1 MTSDDRTGTEPPP
14 EAGAGRRR
22 PGRSGRGFLSR
33 CAPREETVVPLRP
46 KRRSHTRA
54 LIAACLTLVLVGGA
68 GGVFYQRANAV
79 ASVVSLDVNP
89 SIELKVNQKEK
100 VLACTP
106 LNEEAEAVLSGM
118 GGGADLKGTK
128 LEVAVNAV
136 VGALVSSGYLDS
148 LSSAILIS
156 VGGSGPGPGVPAPPG
171 ADRAVDSVLQS
182 QSSGAAVLSQTVDA
196 SADLDQQARE
206 HHISTGKANLVNQ
219 AIAQNGSLTFDAL
232 AQLTVEE
239 LSDLIQLGSPA
250 MPIGME
256 EASRIARE
264 AAGGLDADSASVE
277 VDPELDE
284 AVPHYEVELSQP
296 GRDEQEYLVDAFT
309 GAILSGDLTVLP
321 PSAPAENQQ
330 SASGSGSV
338 AAGIGP
344 DQAKSIALT
353 HAGVSEDQVS
363 GLQVQQDQDDGR
375 LEYEVEFRSGGM
387 EYEYTIDGGTG
398 QILEY
403 DREQDD

>member
-1 MTSDDRTGTEPPP
+1 MTDQELERRLRQALDAAAPDDL
-14 EAGAGRRR
+14 
-22 PGRSGRGFLSR
+22 SGVLSR
-33 CAPREETVVPLRP
+33 CVPRTEAVVPYRP
-46 KRRSHTRA
+46 RRRSHARA
-54 LIAACLTLVLVGGA
+54 LIAACLTLVLVGGT

-100 VLACTP
+100 VLSCIP
-106 LNEEAEAVLSGM
+106 LNQEAEAVLSGM
-118 GGGADLKGTK
+118 GGGADLKGAK

-148 LSSAILIS
+148 LSSAIMIS
-156 VGGSGPGPGVPAPPG
+156 VEDQDQ
-171 ADRAVDSVLQS
+171 DRAARLRQELTGTVDSVLQS

-206 HHISTGKANLVNQ
+206 YHISTGKANLVNQ
-219 AIAQNGSLTFDAL
+219 VIAQNDSLSFDAL
-232 AQLTVEE
+232 AKLTVEE
-239 LSDLIQLGSPA
+239 LSDLIKLGAPA
-250 MPIGME
+250 IPIGME
-256 EASRIARE
+256 EAARIARE

-284 AVPHYEVELSQP
+284 EVPHYEVELSQP

-309 GAILSGDLTVLP
+309 GELLSGGPTVL
-321 PSAPAENQQ
+321 SSDPAEHEQN
-330 SASGSGSV
+330 ASGGGSI
-338 AAGIGP
+338 AGIGP
-344 DQAKSIALT
+344 DQARDAALT
-353 HAGVSEDQVS
+353 HAGISEGQVS
-363 GLQVQQDQDDGR
+363 GLQVQQDWDDGR

-387 EYEYTIDGGTG
+387 EYEYTIDGSTG

-403 DREQDD
+403 DQEQDD

>member
-1 MTSDDRTGTEPPP
+1 MTDQELERRLRQALDAAAPDDLDGI
-14 EAGAGRRR
+14 
-22 PGRSGRGFLSR
+22 LSR
-33 CAPREETVVPLRP
+33 CAPRAEAVVPFRP
-46 KRRSHTRA
+46 RRKSHARA
-54 LIAACLTLVLVGGA
+54 LIAACLTLVLVGGT

-100 VLACTP
+100 VLSCTP
-106 LNEEAEAVLSGM
+106 LNQEAEAVLSGM
-118 GGGADLKGTK
+118 GGGADLKGAK

-148 LSSAILIS
+148 LSSAIMIS
-156 VGGSGPGPGVPAPPG
+156 VEDQDQ
-171 ADRAVDSVLQS
+171 DRAARLRQELTGTVDSVLQS

-206 HHISTGKANLVNQ
+206 YHISTGKANLVNQ
-219 AIAQNGSLTFDAL
+219 VIAQNDSLSFDAL
-232 AQLTVEE
+232 AKLTVEE

-256 EASRIARE
+256 EAARIAKE
-264 AAGGLDADSASVE
+264 AAGVPETDPAAVE

-284 AVPHYEVELSQP
+284 EVPHYEVELSQP

-309 GAILSGDLTVLP
+309 GELLSGGPTVL
-321 PSAPAENQQ
+321 SSDPAEHEQN
-330 SASGSGSV
+330 ASGGGSI
-338 AAGIGP
+338 AGIGP
-344 DQAKSIALT
+344 DQARDAALT
-353 HAGVSEDQVS
+353 HAGISEGQVS
-363 GLQVQQDQDDGR
+363 GLQVQQDWDDGR

-387 EYEYTIDGGTG
+387 EYEYTIDGSTG

-403 DREQDD
+403 DQEQDD

>member
-1 MTSDDRTGTEPPP
+1 MTDQELERRLRQALDAAAPDDLDGV
-14 EAGAGRRR
+14 
-22 PGRSGRGFLSR
+22 LSR
-33 CAPREETVVPLRP
+33 CAPRAEAVVPFRP
-46 KRRSHTRA
+46 RRKSHARA
-54 LIAACLTLVLVGGA
+54 LIAACLTLVLVGGT

-100 VLACTP
+100 VLSCIP
-106 LNEEAEAVLSGM
+106 LNQEAEAVLSGM
-118 GGGADLKGTK
+118 GGGADLKGAK

-148 LSSAILIS
+148 LSSAIMIS
-156 VGGSGPGPGVPAPPG
+156 VEDQDQ
-171 ADRAVDSVLQS
+171 DRAARLRQELTGTVDSVLQS

-206 HHISTGKANLVNQ
+206 YHISTGKANLVNQ
-219 AIAQNGSLTFDAL
+219 VIAQNDSLSFDAL
-232 AQLTVEE
+232 AKLTVEE
-239 LSDLIQLGSPA
+239 LSDLIKLGAPA
-250 MPIGME
+250 IPIGME
-256 EASRIARE
+256 EAARIARE

-284 AVPHYEVELSQP
+284 EVPHYEVELSQP

-309 GAILSGDLTVLP
+309 GELLSGGPTVL
-321 PSAPAENQQ
+321 SSDPAEHEQN
-330 SASGSGSV
+330 ASGGGSI
-338 AAGIGP
+338 AGIGP
-344 DQAKSIALT
+344 DQARDAALT
-353 HAGVSEDQVS
+353 HAGISEGQVS
-363 GLQVQQDQDDGR
+363 GLQVQQDWDDGR

-387 EYEYTIDGGTG
+387 EYEYTIDGSTG

-403 DREQDD
+403 DQEQDD

>member
-1 MTSDDRTGTEPPP
+1 MTDQELERRLRQALDAAAPDDL
-14 EAGAGRRR
+14 
-22 PGRSGRGFLSR
+22 SGVLSR
-33 CAPREETVVPLRP
+33 CVPRTEAVVPFRP
-46 KRRSHTRA
+46 RRRSHARA
-54 LIAACLTLVLVGGA
+54 LIAACLTLVLVGGT

-100 VLACTP
+100 VLSCTP
-106 LNEEAEAVLSGM
+106 LNQEAEAVLSGM
-118 GGGADLKGTK
+118 GGGADLKGAK

-148 LSSAILIS
+148 LSSAIMIS
-156 VGGSGPGPGVPAPPG
+156 VEDQDQ
-171 ADRAVDSVLQS
+171 DRAARLRQELTGTVDSVLQS

-206 HHISTGKANLVNQ
+206 YHISTGKANLVNQ
-219 AIAQNGSLTFDAL
+219 VIAQNDSLSFDAL
-232 AQLTVEE
+232 AKLTVEE
-239 LSDLIQLGSPA
+239 LSDLIKLGAPA
-250 MPIGME
+250 IPIGME
-256 EASRIARE
+256 EAARIARE

-284 AVPHYEVELSQP
+284 EVPHYEVELSQP

-309 GAILSGDLTVLP
+309 GELLSGGPTVL
-321 PSAPAENQQ
+321 SSDPAEHEQN
-330 SASGSGSV
+330 ASGGGSI
-338 AAGIGP
+338 AGIGP
-344 DQAKSIALT
+344 DQARDAALT
-353 HAGVSEDQVS
+353 HAGISEGQVS
-363 GLQVQQDQDDGR
+363 GLQVQQDWDDGR

-387 EYEYTIDGGTG
+387 EYEYTIDGSTG

-403 DREQDD
+403 DQEQDD

>member
-1 MTSDDRTGTEPPP
+1 MTDQELERRLRQALDAAAPDDL
-14 EAGAGRRR
+14 
-22 PGRSGRGFLSR
+22 SGVLSR
-33 CAPREETVVPLRP
+33 CVPRTEAVVPFRP
-46 KRRSHTRA
+46 RRRSHARA
-54 LIAACLTLVLVGGA
+54 LIAACLTLVLVGGT

-100 VLACTP
+100 VLSCIP
-106 LNEEAEAVLSGM
+106 LNQEAEAVLSGM
-118 GGGADLKGTK
+118 GGGADLKGAK

-148 LSSAILIS
+148 LSSAIMIS
-156 VGGSGPGPGVPAPPG
+156 VEDQDQDR
-171 ADRAVDSVLQS
+171 ADRLRQELTGTVDSVLQS

-206 HHISTGKANLVNQ
+206 YHISTGKANLVNQ
-219 AIAQNGSLTFDAL
+219 VIAQNDSLSFDAL
-232 AQLTVEE
+232 AKLTVEE
-239 LSDLIQLGSPA
+239 LSDLIKLGAPA
-250 MPIGME
+250 IPIGME
-256 EASRIARE
+256 EAARIARE

-284 AVPHYEVELSQP
+284 EVPHYEVELSQP

-309 GAILSGDLTVLP
+309 GELLSGGPTVL
-321 PSAPAENQQ
+321 SSDPAEHEQN
-330 SASGSGSV
+330 ASGGGSI
-338 AAGIGP
+338 AGIGP
-344 DQAKSIALT
+344 DQARDAALT
-353 HAGVSEDQVS
+353 HAGISEGQVS
-363 GLQVQQDQDDGR
+363 GLQVQQDWDDGR

-387 EYEYTIDGGTG
+387 EYEYTIDGSTG

-403 DREQDD
+403 DQEQDD

>member
-1 MTSDDRTGTEPPP
+1 MTDQELERRLRQALDAAAPDDLDGV
-14 EAGAGRRR
+14 
-22 PGRSGRGFLSR
+22 LSR
-33 CAPREETVVPLRP
+33 CAPRAEAVVPFRP
-46 KRRSHTRA
+46 RRKSHARA
-54 LIAACLTLVLVGGA
+54 LIAACLTLVLVGGT

-100 VLACTP
+100 VLSCTP
-106 LNEEAEAVLSGM
+106 LNQEAEAVLSGM
-118 GGGADLKGTK
+118 GGGADLKGAK

-148 LSSAILIS
+148 LSSAIMIS
-156 VGGSGPGPGVPAPPG
+156 VEDQDQ
-171 ADRAVDSVLQS
+171 DRAARLRQELTGTVDSVLQS

-206 HHISTGKANLVNQ
+206 YHISTGKANLVNQ
-219 AIAQNGSLTFDAL
+219 VIAQNDSLSFDAL
-232 AQLTVEE
+232 AKLTVEE

-256 EASRIARE
+256 EAARIAKE
-264 AAGGLDADSASVE
+264 AAGVPEMDPAAVE

-284 AVPHYEVELSQP
+284 EVPHYEVELSQP

-309 GAILSGDLTVLP
+309 GELLSGGPTVL
-321 PSAPAENQQ
+321 SSDPAEHEQN
-330 SASGSGSV
+330 ASGGGSI
-338 AAGIGP
+338 AGIGP
-344 DQAKSIALT
+344 DQARDAALT
-353 HAGVSEDQVS
+353 HAGISEGQVS
-363 GLQVQQDQDDGR
+363 GLQVQQDWDDGR

-387 EYEYTIDGGTG
+387 EYEYTIDGSTG

-403 DREQDD
+403 DQEQDD

>member
-1 MTSDDRTGTEPPP
+1 MTDQELERRLRQALDAASPDDLDGV
-14 EAGAGRRR
+14 
-22 PGRSGRGFLSR
+22 LSR
-33 CAPREETVVPLRP
+33 CAPRAEAVVPFRP
-46 KRRSHTRA
+46 RRKSHARA
-54 LIAACLTLVLVGGA
+54 LIAACLTLVLVGGT

-100 VLACTP
+100 VLSCTP
-106 LNEEAEAVLSGM
+106 LNQEAEAVLSGM
-118 GGGADLKGTK
+118 GGGADLKGAK

-148 LSSAILIS
+148 LSSAIMIS
-156 VGGSGPGPGVPAPPG
+156 VEDQDQ
-171 ADRAVDSVLQS
+171 DRAARLRQELTGTVDSVLQS

-206 HHISTGKANLVNQ
+206 YHISTGKANLVNQ
-219 AIAQNGSLTFDAL
+219 VIAQNDSLSFDAL
-232 AQLTVEE
+232 AKLTVEE

-256 EASRIARE
+256 EAARIAKE
-264 AAGGLDADSASVE
+264 AAGVPETDPAAVE

-284 AVPHYEVELSQP
+284 EVPHYEVELSQP

-309 GAILSGDLTVLP
+309 GELLSGGPTVL
-321 PSAPAENQQ
+321 SSDPAEHEQN
-330 SASGSGSV
+330 ASGGGSI
-338 AAGIGP
+338 AGIGP
-344 DQAKSIALT
+344 DQARDAALT
-353 HAGVSEDQVS
+353 HAGISEGQVS
-363 GLQVQQDQDDGR
+363 GLQVQQDWDDGR

-387 EYEYTIDGGTG
+387 EYEYTIDGSTG

-403 DREQDD
+403 DQEQDD

>member
-1 MTSDDRTGTEPPP
+1 MTDQELERRLRQALDAAAPDDLDGV
-14 EAGAGRRR
+14 
-22 PGRSGRGFLSR
+22 LSR
-33 CAPREETVVPLRP
+33 CAPRAEAVVPFRA
-46 KRRSHTRA
+46 RRKSHARA
-54 LIAACLTLVLVGGA
+54 LIAACLTLVLVGGT

-100 VLACTP
+100 VLSCTP
-106 LNEEAEAVLSGM
+106 LNQEAEAVLSGM
-118 GGGADLKGTK
+118 GGGADLKGAK

-148 LSSAILIS
+148 LSSAIMIS
-156 VGGSGPGPGVPAPPG
+156 VEDQDQ
-171 ADRAVDSVLQS
+171 DRAARLRQELTGTVDSVLQS

-206 HHISTGKANLVNQ
+206 YHISTGKANLVNQ
-219 AIAQNGSLTFDAL
+219 VIAQNDSLSFDAL
-232 AQLTVEE
+232 AKLTVEE

-256 EASRIARE
+256 EAARIAKE
-264 AAGGLDADSASVE
+264 AAGVPETDPAAVE

-284 AVPHYEVELSQP
+284 EVPHYEVELSQP

-309 GAILSGDLTVLP
+309 GELLSGGPTVL
-321 PSAPAENQQ
+321 SSDPAEHEQN
-330 SASGSGSV
+330 ASGGGSI
-338 AAGIGP
+338 AGIGP
-344 DQAKSIALT
+344 DQARDAALT
-353 HAGVSEDQVS
+353 HAGISEGQVS
-363 GLQVQQDQDDGR
+363 GLQVQQDWDDGR

-387 EYEYTIDGGTG
+387 EYEYTIDGSTG

-403 DREQDD
+403 DQEQDD

>member
-1 MTSDDRTGTEPPP
+1 MTDQELERRLRQALDAAAPDDLDGV
-14 EAGAGRRR
+14 
-22 PGRSGRGFLSR
+22 LSR
-33 CAPREETVVPLRP
+33 CAPRAEAVVPFRP
-46 KRRSHTRA
+46 RRKSHARA
-54 LIAACLTLVLVGGA
+54 LIAACLTLVLVGGT

-100 VLACTP
+100 VLSCTP
-106 LNEEAEAVLSGM
+106 LNQEAEAVLSGM
-118 GGGADLKGTK
+118 GGGADLKGAK

-148 LSSAILIS
+148 LSSAIMIS
-156 VGGSGPGPGVPAPPG
+156 VEDQDQ
-171 ADRAVDSVLQS
+171 DRAARLRQELTGTVDSVLQS

-206 HHISTGKANLVNQ
+206 YHISTGKANLVNQ
-219 AIAQNGSLTFDAL
+219 VIAQNDSLSFDAL
-232 AQLTVEE
+232 AKLTVEE

-250 MPIGME
+250 IPIGME
-256 EASRIARE
+256 EAARIAKE
-264 AAGGLDADSASVE
+264 AAGVPETDPAAVE

-284 AVPHYEVELSQP
+284 EVPHYEVELSQP

-309 GAILSGDLTVLP
+309 GELLSGGPTVL
-321 PSAPAENQQ
+321 SSDPAEHEQN
-330 SASGSGSV
+330 ASGGGSI
-338 AAGIGP
+338 AGIGP
-344 DQAKSIALT
+344 DQARDAALT
-353 HAGVSEDQVS
+353 HAGISEGQVS
-363 GLQVQQDQDDGR
+363 GLQVQQDWDDGR

-387 EYEYTIDGGTG
+387 EYEYTIDGSTG

-403 DREQDD
+403 DQEQDD

>member
-1 MTSDDRTGTEPPP
+1 M
-14 EAGAGRRR
+14 
-22 PGRSGRGFLSR
+22 
-33 CAPREETVVPLRP
+33 
-46 KRRSHTRA
+46 
-54 LIAACLTLVLVGGA
+54 
-68 GGVFYQRANAV
+68 
-79 ASVVSLDVNP
+79 
-89 SIELKVNQKEK
+89 
-100 VLACTP
+100 
-106 LNEEAEAVLSGM
+106 
-118 GGGADLKGTK
+118 
-128 LEVAVNAV
+128 AVNAV

-156 VGGSGPGPGVPAPPG
+156 VEDQDQ
-171 ADRAVDSVLQS
+171 DRASRLRQELTGAVDSVLQS

>member
-1 MTSDDRTGTEPPP
+1 MTDQELERRLRQALDAAAPDDL
-14 EAGAGRRR
+14 
-22 PGRSGRGFLSR
+22 SGVLSR
-33 CAPREETVVPLRP
+33 CVPRTEAVVPFRP
-46 KRRSHTRA
+46 RRRSHARA
-54 LIAACLTLVLVGGA
+54 LIAACLTLVLVGGT

-100 VLACTP
+100 VLSCIP
-106 LNEEAEAVLSGM
+106 LNQEAEAVLSGM
-118 GGGADLKGTK
+118 GGGADLKGAK

-148 LSSAILIS
+148 LSSAIMIS
-156 VGGSGPGPGVPAPPG
+156 VEDQDQ
-171 ADRAVDSVLQS
+171 DRAARLRQELTGTVDSVLQS

-206 HHISTGKANLVNQ
+206 HRISTGKANLVNQ
-219 AIAQNGSLTFDAL
+219 VIAQNASLSFDAL
-232 AQLTVEE
+232 ARLTVEE
-239 LSDLIQLGSPA
+239 LSDLVKLGSPA

-256 EASRIARE
+256 EAARIAKE
-264 AAGGLDADSASVE
+264 AAGVPETDPAAVE

-284 AVPHYEVELSQP
+284 EVPHYEVELSQP
-296 GRDEQEYLVDAFT
+296 GRDELEYLVDAFT
-309 GAILSGDLTVLP
+309 GKLLSGGPTVLL
-321 PSAPAENQQ
+321 PSNPAEHEQN
-330 SASGSGSV
+330 ASGGGST
-338 AAGIGP
+338 AGIGP
-344 DQAKSIALT
+344 DQARDAALT
-353 HAGVSEDQVS
+353 HAGVSEDQVT
-363 GLQVQQDQDDGR
+363 GLQVQQDRDDDR
-375 LEYEVEFRSGGM
+375 LEYEVEFRAGGM

>member
-1 MTSDDRTGTEPPP
+1 MTDQELERRLRQALDAAAPDDLDGV
-14 EAGAGRRR
+14 
-22 PGRSGRGFLSR
+22 LSR
-33 CAPREETVVPLRP
+33 YAPRAEAVVPFRP
-46 KRRSHTRA
+46 RRKSHARA
-54 LIAACLTLVLVGGA
+54 LIAACLTLVLVGGT

-100 VLACTP
+100 VLSCTP
-106 LNEEAEAVLSGM
+106 LNQEAEAVLSGM
-118 GGGADLKGTK
+118 GGGADLKGAK

-148 LSSAILIS
+148 LSSAIMIS
-156 VGGSGPGPGVPAPPG
+156 VEDQDQ
-171 ADRAVDSVLQS
+171 DRAARLRQELTGTVDSVLQS

-206 HHISTGKANLVNQ
+206 YHISTGKANLVNQ
-219 AIAQNGSLTFDAL
+219 VIAQNDSLSFDAL
-232 AQLTVEE
+232 AKLTVEE

-256 EASRIARE
+256 EAARIAKE
-264 AAGGLDADSASVE
+264 AAGVPETDPAAVE

-284 AVPHYEVELSQP
+284 EVPHYEVELSQP

-309 GAILSGDLTVLP
+309 GELLSGGPTVL
-321 PSAPAENQQ
+321 SSDPAEHEQN
-330 SASGSGSV
+330 ASGGGSI
-338 AAGIGP
+338 AGIGP
-344 DQAKSIALT
+344 DQARDAALT
-353 HAGVSEDQVS
+353 HAGISEGQVS
-363 GLQVQQDQDDGR
+363 GLQVQQDWDDGR

-387 EYEYTIDGGTG
+387 EYEYTIDGSTG

-403 DREQDD
+403 DQEQDD

>member
-1 MTSDDRTGTEPPP
+1 MTDQELERRLRQALDAAAPDDL
-14 EAGAGRRR
+14 
-22 PGRSGRGFLSR
+22 SGVLSR
-33 CAPREETVVPLRP
+33 CVPRTEAVVPFRP
-46 KRRSHTRA
+46 RRRSHARA
-54 LIAACLTLVLVGGA
+54 LIAACLTLVLVGGT

-100 VLACTP
+100 VLSCIP
-106 LNEEAEAVLSGM
+106 LNQEAEAVLSGM
-118 GGGADLKGTK
+118 GGGADLKGAK

-148 LSSAILIS
+148 LSSAIMIS
-156 VGGSGPGPGVPAPPG
+156 VEDQDQ
-171 ADRAVDSVLQS
+171 DRAARLRQELTGTVDSILQS

-206 HHISTGKANLVNQ
+206 YHISTGKANLVNQ
-219 AIAQNGSLTFDAL
+219 VIAQNDSLSFDAL
-232 AQLTVEE
+232 AKLTVEE
-239 LSDLIQLGSPA
+239 LSDLIKLGAPA
-250 MPIGME
+250 IPIGME
-256 EASRIARE
+256 EAARIARE

-284 AVPHYEVELSQP
+284 EVPHYEVELSQP

-309 GAILSGDLTVLP
+309 GELLSGGPTVL
-321 PSAPAENQQ
+321 SSDPAEHEQN
-330 SASGSGSV
+330 ASGGGSI
-338 AAGIGP
+338 AGIGP
-344 DQAKSIALT
+344 DQARDAALT
-353 HAGVSEDQVS
+353 HAGISEGQVS
-363 GLQVQQDQDDGR
+363 GLQVQQDWDDGR

-387 EYEYTIDGGTG
+387 EYEYTIDGSTG

-403 DREQDD
+403 DQEQDD

>member
-1 MTSDDRTGTEPPP
+1 MTDQELERRLRQALDAAAPDDLDGV
-14 EAGAGRRR
+14 
-22 PGRSGRGFLSR
+22 LSR
-33 CAPREETVVPLRP
+33 CAPRAEAVVPFRP
-46 KRRSHTRA
+46 RRKSHARA
-54 LIAACLTLVLVGGA
+54 LIAACLTLVLVGGT

-100 VLACTP
+100 VLSCTP
-106 LNEEAEAVLSGM
+106 LNQEAEAVLSGM
-118 GGGADLKGTK
+118 GGGADLKGAK

-148 LSSAILIS
+148 LSSAIMIS
-156 VGGSGPGPGVPAPPG
+156 VEDQDQ
-171 ADRAVDSVLQS
+171 DRAARLRQELTGTVDSVLQS

-206 HHISTGKANLVNQ
+206 YHISTGKANLVNQ
-219 AIAQNGSLTFDAL
+219 VIAQNDSLSFDAL
-232 AQLTVEE
+232 AKLTVEE

-256 EASRIARE
+256 EAARIAKE

-284 AVPHYEVELSQP
+284 EVPHYEVELSQP

-309 GAILSGDLTVLP
+309 GELLSGGPTVL
-321 PSAPAENQQ
+321 SSDPAEHEQN
-330 SASGSGSV
+330 ASGGGSI
-338 AAGIGP
+338 AGIGP
-344 DQAKSIALT
+344 DQARDAALT
-353 HAGVSEDQVS
+353 HAGISEGQVS
-363 GLQVQQDQDDGR
+363 GLQVQQDWDDGR

-387 EYEYTIDGGTG
+387 EYEYTIDGSTG

-403 DREQDD
+403 DQEQDD

>member
-1 MTSDDRTGTEPPP
+1 MTEQELNRRLKQALDAAAPDDLDGV
-14 EAGAGRRR
+14 
-22 PGRSGRGFLSR
+22 LSR

-156 VGGSGPGPGVPAPPG
+156 VEDQDQ
-171 ADRAVDSVLQS
+171 DRASRLRQELTGAVDSVLQS

-196 SADLDQQARE
+196 SADLDQQAME

-239 LSDLIQLGSPA
+239 LSDLIQLGSPS

-264 AAGGLDADSASVE
+264 AAGVLDADSASVE

-330 SASGSGSV
+330 SALGSGSA
-338 AAGIGP
+338 AAGIRP

>member
-1 MTSDDRTGTEPPP
+1 MTDQELERRLRQALDAAAPDDL
-14 EAGAGRRR
+14 
-22 PGRSGRGFLSR
+22 SGVLSR
-33 CAPREETVVPLRP
+33 CVPRTEAVVPFRP
-46 KRRSHTRA
+46 RRRSHARA
-54 LIAACLTLVLVGGA
+54 LIAACLTLVLVGGT

-100 VLACTP
+100 VLSCIP
-106 LNEEAEAVLSGM
+106 LNQEAEAVLSGM
-118 GGGADLKGTK
+118 GGGADLKGAK

-148 LSSAILIS
+148 LSSAIMIS
-156 VGGSGPGPGVPAPPG
+156 VEDQDQ
-171 ADRAVDSVLQS
+171 DRAARLRQELTGTVDSVLQS

-206 HHISTGKANLVNQ
+206 YHISTGKANLVNQ
-219 AIAQNGSLTFDAL
+219 VIAQNDSLSFDAL
-232 AQLTVEE
+232 AKLTVEE
-239 LSDLIQLGSPA
+239 LSDLIKLGAPA
-250 MPIGME
+250 IPIGME
-256 EASRIARE
+256 EAARIARE

-284 AVPHYEVELSQP
+284 EVPHYEVELSQP

-309 GAILSGDLTVLP
+309 GELLSGGPTVL
-321 PSAPAENQQ
+321 SSDPAEHEQN
-330 SASGSGSV
+330 ASGGGSI
-338 AAGIGP
+338 AGIGP
-344 DQAKSIALT
+344 DQARDAALT
-353 HAGVSEDQVS
+353 HAGISEGQVS
-363 GLQVQQDQDDGR
+363 SLQVQQDWDDGR

-387 EYEYTIDGGTG
+387 EYEYTIDGSTG

-403 DREQDD
+403 DQEQDD

>member
-1 MTSDDRTGTEPPP
+1 MTDQELERRLRQALDAAAPDDLDGV
-14 EAGAGRRR
+14 
-22 PGRSGRGFLSR
+22 LSR

-46 KRRSHTRA
+46 KRRSHARA
-54 LIAACLTLVLVGGA
+54 LIAACLTLVLVGGT

-100 VLACTP
+100 VLSCTP
-106 LNEEAEAVLSGM
+106 LNQEAEAVLSGM
-118 GGGADLKGTK
+118 GGGADLKGAK

-148 LSSAILIS
+148 LSSAIMIS
-156 VGGSGPGPGVPAPPG
+156 VEDQDQ
-171 ADRAVDSVLQS
+171 DRAARLRQELTGTVDSVLQS

-206 HHISTGKANLVNQ
+206 YHISTGKANLVNQ
-219 AIAQNGSLTFDAL
+219 VIAQNDSLSFDAL
-232 AQLTVEE
+232 AKLTVEE

-256 EASRIARE
+256 EAARIAKE
-264 AAGGLDADSASVE
+264 AAGVPETDPAAVE

-284 AVPHYEVELSQP
+284 EVPHYEVELSQP

-309 GAILSGDLTVLP
+309 GELLSGGPTVL
-321 PSAPAENQQ
+321 SSDPAEHEQN
-330 SASGSGSV
+330 ASGGGSI
-338 AAGIGP
+338 AGIGP
-344 DQAKSIALT
+344 DQARDAALT
-353 HAGVSEDQVS
+353 HAGISEGQVS
-363 GLQVQQDQDDGR
+363 GLQVQQDWDDGR

-387 EYEYTIDGGTG
+387 EYEYTIDIFIG
-398 QILEY
+398 
-403 DREQDD
+403 

>member
-1 MTSDDRTGTEPPP
+1 MTDQELERRLRQALDAATPDDLDGV
-14 EAGAGRRR
+14 
-22 PGRSGRGFLSR
+22 LSR
-33 CAPREETVVPLRP
+33 CAPRAEAVVPFRP
-46 KRRSHTRA
+46 RRKSHARA
-54 LIAACLTLVLVGGA
+54 LIAACLTLVLVGGT

-100 VLACTP
+100 VLSCTP
-106 LNEEAEAVLSGM
+106 LNQEAEAVLSGM
-118 GGGADLKGTK
+118 GGGADLKGAK

-148 LSSAILIS
+148 LSSAIMIS
-156 VGGSGPGPGVPAPPG
+156 VEDQDQ
-171 ADRAVDSVLQS
+171 DRAARLRQELTGTVDSVLQS

-206 HHISTGKANLVNQ
+206 HRISTGKANLVNQ
-219 AIAQNGSLTFDAL
+219 VIAQNASLSFDAL
-232 AQLTVEE
+232 ARLTVEE
-239 LSDLIQLGSPA
+239 LSDLVKLGSPA

-256 EASRIARE
+256 EAARIAKE
-264 AAGGLDADSASVE
+264 AAGVPETDPAAVE

-284 AVPHYEVELSQP
+284 EVPHYEVELSQP

-309 GAILSGDLTVLP
+309 GELLSGGPTVL
-321 PSAPAENQQ
+321 SSDPAEHEQN
-330 SASGSGSV
+330 ASGGGSI
-338 AAGIGP
+338 AGIGP
-344 DQAKSIALT
+344 DQARDAALT
-353 HAGVSEDQVS
+353 HAGISEGQVS
-363 GLQVQQDQDDGR
+363 GLQVQQDWDDGR

-387 EYEYTIDGGTG
+387 EYEYTIDGSTG

-403 DREQDD
+403 DQEQDD

>member
-1 MTSDDRTGTEPPP
+1 MTDQELERRLRQALDAAAPDDLDGV
-14 EAGAGRRR
+14 
-22 PGRSGRGFLSR
+22 LSR
-33 CAPREETVVPLRP
+33 CAPRAEAVVPFRP
-46 KRRSHTRA
+46 RRKSHARA
-54 LIAACLTLVLVGGA
+54 LIAACLTLVLVGGT

-100 VLACTP
+100 VLSCTP
-106 LNEEAEAVLSGM
+106 LNQEAEAVLSGM
-118 GGGADLKGTK
+118 GGGADLKGAK

-148 LSSAILIS
+148 LSSAIMIS
-156 VGGSGPGPGVPAPPG
+156 VEDQDQ
-171 ADRAVDSVLQS
+171 DRAARLRQELTGTVDSVLQS

-206 HHISTGKANLVNQ
+206 YHISTGKANLVNQ
-219 AIAQNGSLTFDAL
+219 VIAQNDSLSFDAL
-232 AQLTVEE
+232 AKLTVEE

-256 EASRIARE
+256 EAARIAKE
-264 AAGGLDADSASVE
+264 AAGVPETDPAAVE

-284 AVPHYEVELSQP
+284 EVPHYEVELSQP

-309 GAILSGDLTVLP
+309 GELLSGGPTVL
-321 PSAPAENQQ
+321 SSDPAEHEQN
-330 SASGSGSV
+330 ASGGGSI
-338 AAGIGP
+338 AGIGP
-344 DQAKSIALT
+344 DQARDAALT
-353 HAGVSEDQVS
+353 HAGISEGQVS
-363 GLQVQQDQDDGR
+363 GLQVQQDWDDGR
-375 LEYEVEFRSGGM
+375 LEYEVEFRSGDM
-387 EYEYTIDGGTG
+387 EYEYTIDGSTG

-403 DREQDD
+403 DQEQDD

>member
-1 MTSDDRTGTEPPP
+1 MTDQELERRLRQALAAAAPDDLDGV
-14 EAGAGRRR
+14 
-22 PGRSGRGFLSR
+22 LSR
-33 CAPREETVVPLRP
+33 CAPRAEAVVPFRP
-46 KRRSHTRA
+46 RRKSHARA
-54 LIAACLTLVLVGGA
+54 LIAACLTLVLVGGT

-100 VLACTP
+100 VLSCTP
-106 LNEEAEAVLSGM
+106 LNQEAEAVLSGM
-118 GGGADLKGTK
+118 GGGADLKGAK

-148 LSSAILIS
+148 LSSAIMIS
-156 VGGSGPGPGVPAPPG
+156 VEDQDQ
-171 ADRAVDSVLQS
+171 DRAARLRQELTGTVDSVLQS

-206 HHISTGKANLVNQ
+206 YHISTGKANLVNQ
-219 AIAQNGSLTFDAL
+219 VIAQNDSLSFDAL
-232 AQLTVEE
+232 AKLTVEE

-256 EASRIARE
+256 EAARIAKE
-264 AAGGLDADSASVE
+264 AAGVPETDPAAVE

-284 AVPHYEVELSQP
+284 EVPHYEVELSQP

-309 GAILSGDLTVLP
+309 GELLSGGPTVL
-321 PSAPAENQQ
+321 SSDPAEHEQN
-330 SASGSGSV
+330 ASGGGSI
-338 AAGIGP
+338 AGIGP
-344 DQAKSIALT
+344 DQARDAALT
-353 HAGVSEDQVS
+353 HAGISEGQVS
-363 GLQVQQDQDDGR
+363 GLQVQQDWDDGR
-375 LEYEVEFRSGGM
+375 LEYEVEFRSGDM
-387 EYEYTIDGGTG
+387 EYEYTIDGSTG

-403 DREQDD
+403 DQEQDD

>member
-1 MTSDDRTGTEPPP
+1 MTDQELERRLRQALDAAAPDDLDGV
-14 EAGAGRRR
+14 
-22 PGRSGRGFLSR
+22 LSR
-33 CAPREETVVPLRP
+33 CAPRAEAVVPFRP
-46 KRRSHTRA
+46 RRKSHARA
-54 LIAACLTLVLVGGA
+54 LIAACLTLVLVGGT

-100 VLACTP
+100 VLSCTP
-106 LNEEAEAVLSGM
+106 LNQEAEAVLSGM
-118 GGGADLKGTK
+118 GGGADLKGAK

-136 VGALVSSGYLDS
+136 VGALVSSGYLDR
-148 LSSAILIS
+148 LSSAIMIS
-156 VGGSGPGPGVPAPPG
+156 VEDQDQ
-171 ADRAVDSVLQS
+171 DRAARLRQELTGTVDSVLQS

-206 HHISTGKANLVNQ
+206 YHISTGKANLVNQ
-219 AIAQNGSLTFDAL
+219 VIAQNDSLSFDAL
-232 AQLTVEE
+232 AKLTVEE

-256 EASRIARE
+256 EAARIAKE
-264 AAGGLDADSASVE
+264 AAGVPETDPAAVE

-284 AVPHYEVELSQP
+284 EVPHYEVELSQP

-309 GAILSGDLTVLP
+309 GELLSGGPTVL
-321 PSAPAENQQ
+321 SSDPAEHEQN
-330 SASGSGSV
+330 ASGGGSI
-338 AAGIGP
+338 AGIGP
-344 DQAKSIALT
+344 DQARDAALT
-353 HAGVSEDQVS
+353 HAGISEGQVS
-363 GLQVQQDQDDGR
+363 GLQVQQDWDDGR

-387 EYEYTIDGGTG
+387 EYEYTIDGSTG

-403 DREQDD
+403 DQEQDD

>member
-1 MTSDDRTGTEPPP
+1 MTDQELERRLKQALDAAAPDDLDGV
-14 EAGAGRRR
+14 
-22 PGRSGRGFLSR
+22 LSR
-33 CAPREETVVPLRP
+33 CAPRAETVVPFRP
-46 KRRSHTRA
+46 RRRSHASA
-54 LIAACLTLVLVGGA
+54 LVAACLTLVLAGGA
-68 GGVFYQRANAV
+68 GGIFYQQVNAV

-100 VLACTP
+100 VLSCTP
-106 LNEEAEAVLSGM
+106 LNQEAEAVLSGM
-118 GGGADLKGTK
+118 GGGADLKGAK

-148 LSSAILIS
+148 LSSAIMIS
-156 VGGSGPGPGVPAPPG
+156 VEDQDQ
-171 ADRAVDSVLQS
+171 DRAARLRQELTGAVDSVLQS

-196 SADLDQQARE
+196 SADLDRQARE
-206 HHISTGKANLVNQ
+206 YRISTGKANLVNQ
-219 AIAQNGSLTFDAL
+219 AIAQNDSLTFDAL
-232 AQLTVEE
+232 ARLTVEE

-256 EASRIARE
+256 EAARIAKE
-264 AAGGLDADSASVE
+264 AAGALEADSVTVE

-296 GRDEQEYLVDAFT
+296 GRGEREYLVDAFT
-309 GAILSGDLTVLP
+309 GTILSGDPTALS
-321 PSAPAENQQ
+321 PSAPPETGQ
-330 SASGSGSV
+330 SVPESGS

-344 DQAKSIALT
+344 DQARDAALT
-353 HAGVSEDQVS
+353 HAGVTQGQATD
-363 GLQVQQDQDDGR
+363 LQVQQDWDDGR

-387 EYEYTIDGGTG
+387 EYEYTINGSTG

-403 DREQDD
+403 DQEQDD

>member
-1 MTSDDRTGTEPPP
+1 MVPFRP
-14 EAGAGRRR
+14 RR
-22 PGRSGRGFLSR
+22 
-33 CAPREETVVPLRP
+33 
-46 KRRSHTRA
+46 KSHARA
-54 LIAACLTLVLVGGA
+54 LIAACLTLVLVGGT

-100 VLACTP
+100 VLSCTP
-106 LNEEAEAVLSGM
+106 LNQEAEAVLSGM
-118 GGGADLKGTK
+118 GGGADLKGAK

-148 LSSAILIS
+148 LSSAIMIS
-156 VGGSGPGPGVPAPPG
+156 VEDQDQ
-171 ADRAVDSVLQS
+171 DRAARLRQELTGTVDSVLQS

-206 HHISTGKANLVNQ
+206 YHISTGKANLVNQ
-219 AIAQNGSLTFDAL
+219 VIAQNDSLSFDAL
-232 AQLTVEE
+232 AKLTVEE

-256 EASRIARE
+256 EAARIAKE
-264 AAGGLDADSASVE
+264 AAGVPETDPAAVE

-284 AVPHYEVELSQP
+284 EVPHYEVELSQP

-309 GAILSGDLTVLP
+309 GELLSGGPTVL
-321 PSAPAENQQ
+321 SSDPAEHEQN
-330 SASGSGSV
+330 ASGGGSI
-338 AAGIGP
+338 AGIGP
-344 DQAKSIALT
+344 DQARDAALT
-353 HAGVSEDQVS
+353 HAGISEGQVS
-363 GLQVQQDQDDGR
+363 GLQVQQDWDDGR

-387 EYEYTIDGGTG
+387 EYEYTIDGSTG

-403 DREQDD
+403 DQEQDD

>member
-1 MTSDDRTGTEPPP
+1 MTDQEPERRLRQALDAAAPDDLDGV
-14 EAGAGRRR
+14 
-22 PGRSGRGFLSR
+22 LSR
-33 CAPREETVVPLRP
+33 CAPRAEAVVPFRP
-46 KRRSHTRA
+46 RRKSHARA
-54 LIAACLTLVLVGGA
+54 LIAACLTLVLVGGT

-100 VLACTP
+100 VLSCTP
-106 LNEEAEAVLSGM
+106 LNQEAEAVLSGM
-118 GGGADLKGTK
+118 GGGADLKGAK

-148 LSSAILIS
+148 LSSAIMIS
-156 VGGSGPGPGVPAPPG
+156 VEDQDQ
-171 ADRAVDSVLQS
+171 DRAARLRQELTGTVDSVLQS

-206 HHISTGKANLVNQ
+206 YHISTGKANLVNQ
-219 AIAQNGSLTFDAL
+219 VIAQNDSLSFDAL
-232 AQLTVEE
+232 AKLTVEE

-256 EASRIARE
+256 EAARIAKE
-264 AAGGLDADSASVE
+264 AAGVPETDPAAVE

-284 AVPHYEVELSQP
+284 EVPHYEVELSQP

-309 GAILSGDLTVLP
+309 GELLSGGPTVL
-321 PSAPAENQQ
+321 SSDPAEHEQN
-330 SASGSGSV
+330 ASGGGSI
-338 AAGIGP
+338 AGIGP
-344 DQAKSIALT
+344 DQARDAALT
-353 HAGVSEDQVS
+353 HAGISEGQVS
-363 GLQVQQDQDDGR
+363 GLQVQQDWDDGR
-375 LEYEVEFRSGGM
+375 LEYEVEFRSGDM
-387 EYEYTIDGGTG
+387 EYEYTIDGSTG

-403 DREQDD
+403 DQEQDD

>member
-1 MTSDDRTGTEPPP
+1 MTDQELERRLRQALDAAAPDDL
-14 EAGAGRRR
+14 
-22 PGRSGRGFLSR
+22 SGVLSR
-33 CAPREETVVPLRP
+33 GVPRTEAVVPFRP
-46 KRRSHTRA
+46 RRRSHARA
-54 LIAACLTLVLVGGA
+54 LIAACLTLVLVGGT

-100 VLACTP
+100 VLSCIP
-106 LNEEAEAVLSGM
+106 LNQEAEAVLSGM
-118 GGGADLKGTK
+118 GGGADLKGAK

-148 LSSAILIS
+148 LSSAIMIS
-156 VGGSGPGPGVPAPPG
+156 VEDQDQ
-171 ADRAVDSVLQS
+171 DRAARLRQELTGTVDSVLQS

-206 HHISTGKANLVNQ
+206 YHISTGKANLVNQ
-219 AIAQNGSLTFDAL
+219 VIAQNDSLSFDAL
-232 AQLTVEE
+232 AKLTVEE
-239 LSDLIQLGSPA
+239 LSDLIKLGAPA
-250 MPIGME
+250 IPIGME
-256 EASRIARE
+256 EAARIARE

-284 AVPHYEVELSQP
+284 EVPHYEVELSQP

-309 GAILSGDLTVLP
+309 GELLSGGPTVL
-321 PSAPAENQQ
+321 SSDPAEHEQN
-330 SASGSGSV
+330 ASGGGSI
-338 AAGIGP
+338 AGIGP
-344 DQAKSIALT
+344 DQARDAALT
-353 HAGVSEDQVS
+353 HAGISEGQVS
-363 GLQVQQDQDDGR
+363 GLQVQQDWDDGR

-387 EYEYTIDGGTG
+387 EYEYTIDGSTG

-403 DREQDD
+403 DQEQDD